1 MITLYIDTTKRETV
15 TVRLEIDGKKYQ
27 KTVDNTQAQEVL
39 PLIEKLLK
47 EKKIKFNQINRIKV
61 NTGPGSFTG
70 IRVGVSI
77 ANALSFA
84 LKIPVNNKKAGE
96 FVEALY
102 NKV

>member
-70 IRVGVSI
+70 LRVGVSI

-84 LKIPVNNKKAGE
+84 LKIPVNNKKIGE
-96 FVEALY
+96 YVEALY

>member
-70 IRVGVSI
+70 LRVGVSI

>member
-15 TVRLEIDGKKYQ
+15 TVRLEIDGKKYR
-27 KTVDNTQAQEVL
+27 KTVNNTQTQEVL

-70 IRVGVSI
+70 LRVGVSI

>member
-15 TVRLEIDGKKYQ
+15 TVRLEIDGKKYR
-27 KTVDNTQAQEVL
+27 KTVNNTQTQEVL

-70 IRVGVSI
+70 VRVGVSI

>member
-1 MITLYIDTTKRETV
+1 MITLYIDTAKRETV
-15 TVRLEIDGKKYQ
+15 IVGLEIDGKKYR

-70 IRVGVSI
+70 LRVGVSI
-77 ANALSFA
+77 ANALSFT
-84 LKIPVNNKKAGE
+84 LKIPVNNKKVGE